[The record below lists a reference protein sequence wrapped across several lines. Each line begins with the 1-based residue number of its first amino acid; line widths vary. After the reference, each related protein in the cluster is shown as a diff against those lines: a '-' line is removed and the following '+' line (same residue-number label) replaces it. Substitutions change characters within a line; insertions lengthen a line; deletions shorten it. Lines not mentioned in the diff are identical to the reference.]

1 MSIPMPDQS
10 LSRREQWKRTTQL
23 LSTLLRIYTL
33 SWKQARWGLIGT
45 ALCRLLLAI
54 IPLIHMYLVS
64 RLVNAVTEVI
74 TAGAGLKNVL
84 VILAI
89 QTGLSIGSA
98 AIRSLEQMIMAALK
112 LRIQAHIE
120 EQMAAKSTRLPLV
133 YFDRPDYYDSF
144 HRAMG
149 SQHSLI
155 LFDNSF
161 IVIQSALTVIGYF
174 AVVISFHWLLAV
186 GLLLFVI
193 PSLLVNMRL
202 GEQRFIQMLN
212 QTAIAR
218 RVNYLYNLLIGREAA
233 KEIRLFGL
241 SSHLIDQWRS
251 SFMLNAKQKLKLER
265 KGITMNWGVDSF
277 NSILSGALIVGL
289 AWLGT
294 KGRLSIGQYVA
305 LTEAFNAVNG
315 QLMSIS
321 SNLTFMYQNVLY
333 AQGLFTFLDTPEEGA
348 KHPSDALPLSKP
360 LHKGIDIRNL
370 SFQYPNQPF
379 PTLHQVNLHIPPGYK
394 IAIVGDN
401 GAGKSTLAKCI
412 LGLYSASEGA
422 VEYDGVNIL
431 DLEPA
436 DLRKRVTAVFQD
448 FVRYQSTVR
457 DNIGFGALDRLQD
470 NSWLEVA
477 ASKSGANEIIESLPE
492 QFDTMLGP
500 MFEGGRELSQG
511 QWQKIAI
518 SRAYFRD
525 AELVVLD
532 EPTASMDPMTEAAV
546 FENFLQIAE
555 GKTTLLISHR
565 LGICKAVDHIIVM
578 KHGRIVEQGT
588 HEELLRLGGEY
599 EQMYQVQSK
608 WYDSEIVTV

>member
-1 MSIPMPDQS
+1 MSIPMSSPRP
-10 LSRREQWKRTTQL
+10 SRRDQWKRTTQL
-23 LSTLLRIYTL
+23 VSILLRIYALT
-33 SWKQARWGLIGT
+33 WQQARWGLTGI
-45 ALCRLLLAI
+45 AVCRLLLAL
-54 IPLIHMYLVS
+54 IPLANLYLVTH
-64 RLVNAVTEVI
+64 LVNAVTEVI
-74 TAGAGLKNVL
+74 TAGAELKKVL
-84 VILAI
+84 IILGM
-89 QTGLSIGSA
+89 QTGLAIASA

-112 LRIQAHIE
+112 LRIQAYIE
-120 EQMAAKSTRLPLV
+120 ERMAEKSSRLPLV
-133 YFDRPDYYDSF
+133 YFDRSDFFDSF

-161 IVIQSALTVIGYF
+161 MIIQSSITVIGYF
-174 AVVISFHWLLAV
+174 AIVVSFHWLLAV
-186 GLLLFVI
+186 GLLIFVI
-193 PSLLVNMRL
+193 PSLLVNMRI
-202 GEQRFIQMLN
+202 GEQRFMQMIN
-212 QTAIAR
+212 QTAVAR
-218 RVNYLYNLLIGREAA
+218 RVSYLYNLLIGREAA

-241 SSHLIDQWRS
+241 SSHLIDQWRA

-265 KGITMNWGVDSF
+265 KGIAMNWGVDSF
-277 NSILSGALIVGL
+277 NNIVSSSLIVGL

-305 LTEAFNAVNG
+305 LTEAFNSVNG

-321 SNLTFMYQNVLY
+321 NNLSFMYQNVLY
-333 AQGLFTFLDTPEEGA
+333 AQELFTFLDTPEEHA
-348 KHPSDALPLSKP
+348 QQPAHALPLAKP
-360 LHKGIDIRNL
+360 LRQGIDIRNL

-379 PTLHQVNLHIPPGYK
+379 PTLHQVNLHIPPGCT

-412 LGLYSASEGA
+412 LGLYSATEGA
-422 VEYDGVNIL
+422 VEYDGINIL
-431 DLEPA
+431 DLNPA
-436 DLRKRVTAVFQD
+436 ELRKRVTAVFQD

-457 DNIGFGALDRLQD
+457 DNIGFGALDRLSD
-470 NSWLEVA
+470 NNWLEVA
-477 ASKSGANEIIESLPE
+477 ASKSGADEIIESLPM

-500 MFEGGRELSQG
+500 MFDGGRELSQG

-546 FENFLQIAE
+546 FENFLRIAE

-565 LGICKAVDHIIVM
+565 LGICKAVDLIIVM

-588 HEELLRLGGEY
+588 HEQLLRLGGEY
-599 EQMYQVQSK
+599 EQMYQIQSK
-608 WYDSEIVTV
+608 WYDSETAAV

>member
-1 MSIPMPDQS
+1 MSIPMSNQGR
-10 LSRREQWKRTTQL
+10 SRREQWKRTTQL
-23 LSTLLRIYTL
+23 LSTLMRIYAL
-33 SWKQARWGLIGT
+33 SWQQARLGLLGT
-45 ALCRLLLAI
+45 AVCRLLLAL
-54 IPLIHMYLVS
+54 IPLINMYLLS

-74 TAGAGLKNVL
+74 TSGAEFNKVL
-84 VILAI
+84 IIIAL
-89 QTGLSIGSA
+89 QTGVSITA
-98 AIRSLEQMIMAALK
+98 AALRSLEQIIMAALK
-112 LRIQAHIE
+112 LRIQAYIE
-120 EQMAAKSTRLPLV
+120 EKMADKSTRLPLV
-133 YFDRPDYYDSF
+133 YFDRSDYYDSF

-161 IVIQSALTVIGYF
+161 MIIQSALTVIGYF
-174 AVVISFHWLLAV
+174 AIVVSFHWLLAV
-186 GLLLFVI
+186 GLLIFVI
-193 PSLLVNMRL
+193 PSLIVNMRI
-202 GEQRFIQMLN
+202 GEQRFMQMIN
-212 QTAIAR
+212 QTPIAR

-241 SSHLIDQWRS
+241 SSHLIDQWRT
-251 SFMLNAKQKLKLER
+251 SFLLNARQKLKLER
-265 KGITMNWGVDSF
+265 KGIGMNWGVDSF
-277 NSILSGALIVGL
+277 NSIVSGSLIIGL

-305 LTEAFNAVNG
+305 LTEAFGSVNS

-333 AQGLFTFLDTPEEGA
+333 AQELFTFLDTPEEGTQQ
-348 KHPSDALPLSKP
+348 PTGALSLSKP
-360 LHKGIDIRNL
+360 LYKGIDIRDL
-370 SFQYPNQPF
+370 SFQYPNQPS
-379 PTLHQVNLHIPPGYK
+379 PTLHEVNLHIPPGYK

-412 LGLYSASEGA
+412 LGLYSASAGS
-422 VEYDGVNIL
+422 VEYDGVNIVDL
-431 DLEPA
+431 DPA
-436 DLRKRVTAVFQD
+436 VLRKRVTAVFQD

-457 DNIGFGALDRLQD
+457 ENIGFGALDRLQD

-477 ASKSGANEIIESLPE
+477 ASQSGADEVIKALPN

-500 MFEGGRELSQG
+500 MFDGGRELSQG

-546 FENFLQIAE
+546 YENFLQIAK

-565 LGICKAVDHIIVM
+565 LGICKAVDLIIVM

-588 HEELLRLGGEY
+588 HEQLLRLGGEY

-608 WYDSEIVTV
+608 WYDSETAAV